1 MKHLAISILVL
12 AATLTGCRSNKE
24 IAIDT
29 SLSIDSVIRSEH
41 HRTIALRDSV
51 MHSIHF
57 NFDTLN
63 IEIQRPLSSLG
74 SCPSAIIRL
83 KATKGRVIDRRSVQ
97 RESVEVTSRID
108 TATYHH
114 ATAETSTGHTATT
127 RLYNPPDGNVIIA
140 FALLII
146 AAGLILYVR
155 KQLSP

>member
-41 HRTIALRDSV
+41 HRTIALSDSV

-57 NFDTLN
+57 NFDTLSL
-63 IEIQRPLSSLG
+63 EIQRPSFIAEA
-74 SCPSAIIRL
+74 PEVIRL
-83 KATKGRVIDRRSVQ
+83 KAVKGRVIDRRSVQ
-97 RESVEVTSRID
+97 RDSVEVTGRLD

-114 ATAETSTGHTATT
+114 ATAETSTGNTATT
-127 RLYNPPDGNVIIA
+127 RLYNPPDGNVVIA
-140 FALLII
+140 FALLFI

>member
-41 HRTIALRDSV
+41 HRTIALSDSV

-57 NFDTLN
+57 NFDTLSL
-63 IEIQRPLSSLG
+63 EIQNPTSSV
-74 SCPSAIIRL
+74 CDKPATIRL
-83 KATKGRVIDRRSVQ
+83 KAVKGRVIDRRSVQ
-97 RESVEVTSRID
+97 RESVEVTSRLD

>member
-41 HRTIALRDSV
+41 HRTIALSDSV

-63 IEIQRPLSSLG
+63 LEIQNPTSSV
-74 SCPSAIIRL
+74 CDKPATIRL
-83 KATKGRVIDRRSVQ
+83 KAVKGCVIDRRSVQ
-97 RESVEVTSRID
+97 RESVEVTGRLD

-114 ATAETSTGHTATT
+114 SAAETSTGHTATT